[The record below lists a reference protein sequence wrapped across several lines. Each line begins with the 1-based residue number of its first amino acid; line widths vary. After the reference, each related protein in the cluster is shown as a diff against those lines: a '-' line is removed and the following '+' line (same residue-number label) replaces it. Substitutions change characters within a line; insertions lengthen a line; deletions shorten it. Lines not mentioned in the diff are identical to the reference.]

1 MKQRQMLIIACNTLK
16 NEIEMFKPRYVDS
29 MYIESGYHRY
39 PRKLREH
46 LQSCI
51 DEAEAEIIALGFGLC
66 SSSLSGLQSK
76 EKTLVIP
83 RVHDC
88 IGILLGSRE
97 RYDREFKAEPG
108 TYYLSKGWIEELR
121 DPYSEYLE
129 YLNEYGEN
137 VANWAIELQ
146 YKNYSRLAFI
156 YNDPSYLNEYRDYTK
171 KVAEFLNIKYEEVK
185 GANDYFI
192 KLCSGDWNEE
202 DFIIV
207 PPGNSVTEKDFF
219 KKSS

>member
-1 MKQRQMLIIACNTLK
+1 MKQRQILIIACNTLK
-16 NEIEMFKPRYVDS
+16 NEIEMFKPRHVNS

-51 DEAEAEIIALGFGLC
+51 DKAGAEIIVFGFGLC
-66 SSSLSGLQSK
+66 SSSLSELHSK
-76 EKTLVIP
+76 DKTLVIP

-97 RYDREFKAEPG
+97 RYDQEFKAAPG

-129 YLNEYGEN
+129 YLDEYGEN
-137 VANWAIELQ
+137 VAKYIMERL

-156 YNDPSYLNEYRDYTK
+156 YNDLSHLNEYRDYAK
-171 KVAEFLNIKYEEVK
+171 KVADFLNIKYEEVK
-185 GANDYFI
+185 GTNDYFI
-192 KLCSGDWNEE
+192 KLVSGNWNQE

-207 PPGNSVTEKDFF
+207 LPGNSVEEKEFF
-219 KKSS
+219 KKC